1 MPITIGPSKTTVT
14 TNYISNNM
22 GTTASCTGYI
32 GDSFPITSMGVCWN
46 TTGTP
51 TTGDTKTTNGISGG
65 VFTAN
70 MIGLSGYTLYYV
82 RSYVITSRFG
92 LMYGNQISFTT
103 SNVLAIGNSY
113 QGGIVFYIYNG
124 GVNGYIA
131 KSPATDTVYQWGCYG
146 TAIVGA
152 DGTAIGTGNQNTT
165 DIINAACSHV
175 SAAANYCYNL
185 DYSGYTDWWLPSKN
199 ELNQMYIQKTVIGGF
214 VASGYWSSSEY
225 SSDYSWEQSF
235 TSGGQVGDGKYLDNY
250 VRAVRGF

>member
-1 MPITIGPSKTTVT
+1 MSITIGPSRTTVT

-22 GTTASCTGYI
+22 GTTASCTGYV

-51 TTGDTKTTNGISGG
+51 TTGDTKTTNGTSGG

-70 MIGLSGYTLYYV
+70 MTGLNITTLYYV
-82 RSYVITSRFG
+82 RAYVITDRFG

-103 SNVLAIGNSY
+103 SNILSIGNSY
-113 QGGIVFYIYNG
+113 QGGIVFYVYNG

-131 KSPATDTVYQWGCYG
+131 KSPATDTTYQWGCYG
-146 TAIVGA
+146 TAIAGA

-199 ELNQMYIQKTVIGGF
+199 ELNEMYIQKTVIGGF
-214 VASGYWSSSEY
+214 VASYYWSSSEN
-225 SSDYSWEQSF
+225 SSNYAWNQHFANGSQYNYYKDLGS
-235 TSGGQVGDGKYLDNY
+235 Y